1 MKEITTKN
9 TEHLELSMKKMLS
22 DLEQN
27 VFKKLKKNINKI
39 EVIEKQLNAT
49 LTSVSASQKYVSLFW
64 VLKNVYDN
72 ESWLNKNFR

>member
-9 TEHLELSMKKMLS
+9 TEHLEVSMKKMLS

-27 VFKKLKKNINKI
+27 VFKKLKKNIDKI

-64 VLKNVYDN
+64 VLKNV
-72 ESWLNKNFR
+72 LVK

>member
-9 TEHLELSMKKMLS
+9 TEHLEESMKKMLN

-27 VFKKLKKNINKI
+27 VYKKLKKNINKI
-39 EVIEKQLNAT
+39 EAIEKQLNAT

-64 VLKNVYDN
+64 ILKNVYDD